1 MLSQCWPKKS
11 AFSTLLCH
19 IHFVPVII
27 YCYERNA
34 MILIYYFIARVSSVT
49 ISMTLIILLCHGTV
63 EARAP
68 NIAYIPKS
76 KPLIGF
82 AHYYVFFSWLL
93 MLRASLTRTC
103 SCWQKKKKHIQ
114 RSLLWMFFV
123 SGSSLDKYPNSPFFI
138 FLSRIIAWERAFLS

>member
-34 MILIYYFIARVSSVT
+34 MIMIYYFIARVSSVT

-103 SCWQKKKKHIQ
+103 SCWQKKKSISNA
-114 RSLLWMFFV
+114 RCFGCF
-123 SGSSLDKYPNSPFFI
+123 SSQVPHWINIPILPFLFFI
-138 FLSRIIAWERAFLS
+138 